1 MFIVSKLRPSQ
12 IDAEK
17 VEAAYET
24 SLMDLGLDYLDLYLV
39 HRPAPMLTQRMA
51 IWSSFESLLLKKWVR
66 SIGVSNH
73 EINQLNEIINSKL
86 IRPAVNQ
93 IYLNPFY
100 QNIELSNFCKKNNIP
115 VVAWAPLNE
124 GRFLTHPDLVH
135 IARRKGVSAAQ
146 IMLKWSLQQ
155 GNIVIPKAQS
165 YFHMNENMQLFHF
178 DLTPDDIVSISQL
191 KHS

>member
-1 MFIVSKLRPSQ
+1 M
-12 IDAEK
+12 
-17 VEAAYET
+17 
-24 SLMDLGLDYLDLYLV
+24 
-39 HRPAPMLTQRMA
+39 
-51 IWSSFESLLLKKWVR
+51 
-66 SIGVSNH
+66 
-73 EINQLNEIINSKL
+73 
-86 IRPAVNQ
+86 
-93 IYLNPFY
+93 
-100 QNIELSNFCKKNNIP
+100 SNFCKKNNIP
-115 VVAWAPLNE
+115 VVAWAPLDE